1 MFFSKEMFAVVWV
14 FFVIFYLPFVGSPQ
28 LEDEKVMKGLKL
40 PVDLFHVHSPGQLSR
55 VRPRTAK
62 GTKAYFCERG
72 GRGQGGTLPR
82 PPDQRRHL
90 FMSELKEKVVLRGGE
105 KGRGGDGNAA
115 GSFRTV
121 FMSRP
126 AASVPP
132 PRTMAA
138 VVCLGGKRV
147 GVFVFRHF
155 LKSNV

>member
-1 MFFSKEMFAVVWV
+1 M
-14 FFVIFYLPFVGSPQ
+14 GSPQ

-40 PVDLFHVHSPGQLSR
+40 PVDLFHVRSPGQLSR

-72 GRGQGGTLPR
+72 VGGHLPR

-126 AASVPP
+126 AASAPR

-147 GVFVFRHF
+147 GIFVFHHF
-155 LKSNV
+155 LKFNV